1 MFHVSPRVYGGIF
14 ALLSVGFIGGNQLN
28 IWLSRRHED
37 RRLYRIA
44 LYAQT
49 AVALCFLAGA
59 LGSAGLIATIVL
71 LLLYLSCVG
80 ITYPNAAAIAMA
92 PFSRNAGSASAL
104 LGFLQL
110 SIGAV
115 VSAGVG
121 LLNAKDSAPIVAL
134 MTSTTLIG
142 LGVFLVGRNR
152 VGRQRHRMT

>member
-1 MFHVSPRVYGGIF
+1 
-14 ALLSVGFIGGNQLN
+14 
-28 IWLSRRHED
+28 
-37 RRLYRIA
+37 
-44 LYAQT
+44 
-49 AVALCFLAGA
+49 
-59 LGSAGLIATIVL
+59 
-71 LLLYLSCVG
+71 
-80 ITYPNAAAIAMA
+80 MA

-142 LGVFLVGRNR
+142 LIVFLIGKNR
-152 VGRQRHRMT
+152 VGRHRHEIT